1 MHPVLAGFLMAWRER
16 TPYAKDGDY
25 VFPSFRLK
33 GKKPLSASIMVQ
45 KYLRPAAI
53 KAGVIKEDERVRF
66 GFHNFRHSLASS
78 LVKPKCDPKTVQG
91 ILRREDVRTTMQ
103 LYAQSDQES
112 RLEAQGKFLALLLG
126 DKAHLLT
133 ETIQ

>member
-1 MHPVLAGFLMAWRER
+1 VVEPAPARPHSCGYWL
-16 TPYAKDGDY
+16 T
-25 VFPSFRLK
+25 SFQNR
-33 GKKPLSASIMVQ
+33 SAS
-45 KYLRPAAI
+45 AI

-78 LVKPKCDPKTVQG
+78 LVKLKCDPKTVQG
-91 ILRREDVRTTMQ
+91 ILRHEDVRTTMQ

-112 RLEAQGKFLALLLG
+112 KLEAQGKFLALLLG